1 MLVFGPTELRE
12 VDTTT
17 EDREH
22 SLDTERVR
30 PALGAPL
37 FMSDVNIS
45 SEWNDFR
52 GFHIFSS
59 TSAPLGIEF
68 SKIKLWKKQNFITF
82 EHIIGTK
89 SFTLNLQNILMIMIW
104 RVVASEPYTE
114 ESYNHLVLE
123 PSPDKE

>member
-37 FMSDVNIS
+37 FMSDVSIS
-45 SEWNDFR
+45 SEWKDFR
-52 GFHIFSS
+52 GFLIFSS
-59 TSAPLGIEF
+59 TSAPLSIEF
-68 SKIKLWKKQNFITF
+68 SKIKL
-82 EHIIGTK
+82 
-89 SFTLNLQNILMIMIW
+89 
-104 RVVASEPYTE
+104 
-114 ESYNHLVLE
+114 
-123 PSPDKE
+123 